1 MLLCITTDYAIRCM
15 LQLATCN
22 GICIAADVAEA
33 MSIPLSNLRKVI
45 RLLKK
50 ADLIETHQGKNGG
63 ILLKRRSEEITLKD
77 IMVAMGEDTHINR
90 CVKEDHFCN
99 RNAVGKCPVHKL
111 YDDLQRR
118 IDATLEI
125 TLKQVITSEF
135 ESEDL
140 SKAVLEKVKK

>member
-15 LQLATCN
+15 LQLAICDK
-22 GICIAADVAEA
+22 ICIATDVADA
-33 MSIPLSNLRKVI
+33 MSIPLSNLRKII

-50 ADLIETHQGKNGG
+50 ANLIETHQGKNGG
-63 ILLKRRSEEITLKD
+63 ILLMRRSDEITLKD
-77 IMVAMGEDTHINR
+77 IMVAMEEDIYINR

-118 IDATLEI
+118 ISAAFELTLH
-125 TLKQVITSEF
+125 QVITSEF
-135 ESEDL
+135 GSEDL
-140 SKAVLEKVKK
+140 SKAALEKVKT